1 MTNLASDVW
10 INVKQYVVWGD
21 GSNNVRV
28 IVMDNNSDCIKMSV
42 LCHLHENTT
51 NYDFLKLCNV
61 VLIQLWPGKFHFMA
75 PLHY

>member
-28 IVMDNNSDCIKMSV
+28 IVMDYNSDCIKMSV
-42 LCHLHENTT
+42 LCHLHE
-51 NYDFLKLCNV
+51 DKPSIGWLS
-61 VLIQLWPGKFHFMA
+61 
-75 PLHY
+75 